1 MLFPGGANVH
11 NAVLSLADL
20 RGANLYA
27 GDLHGVTFYETIPDD
42 ADLAKAIRLEG

>member
-1 MLFPGGANVH
+1 VLFLGGANVR
-11 NAVLSLADL
+11 NADLSLADL